1 MTMIGSPNTCSR
13 CRFFSRNACSTRHCY
28 DWRSDRKRW
37 DPDTNEDERDD
48 EQDDA
53 RREENY

>member
-1 MTMIGSPNTCSR
+1 MIGSPNTCSR

-37 DPDTNEDERDD
+37 DTNEDERDD